1 MRNSVRVPP
10 RMFQR
15 AAALAPLLQAN
26 PIAADVLGGDVTPQV
41 VLRAALV
48 RGLRAME
55 AEYASPVGDP
65 GVAPEPG
72 DEVY

>member
-26 PIAADVLGGDVTPQV
+26 PGVADVLGGDVTPQA

-55 AEYASPVGDP
+55 AEYASPASP